1 MHILSIEDIEFL
13 VAAANKKKIVVDSE
27 NRKKQIDQLIRMG
40 YVRPFSGSFVLTELG
55 EKTAKALQIKL
66 YVPEDEEEN
75 IAISSDV
82 AAEKSA
88 NQITE

>member
-1 MHILSIEDIEFL
+1 MHILSVEDIEFL
-13 VAAANKKKIVVDSE
+13 VTSTNGKKILVDSE

-66 YVPEDEEEN
+66 YVPEET
-75 IAISSDV
+75 IAISSDAPAEIP
-82 AAEKSA
+82 AAE
-88 NQITE
+88 ITQ

>member
-13 VAAANKKKIVVDSE
+13 VTAANNKKIVVDSE

-66 YVPEDEEEN
+66 YVPEEEN
-75 IAISSDV
+75 IAIGSDV
-82 AAEKSA
+82 PTEAPAT
-88 NQITE
+88 QITQ

>member
-66 YVPEDEEEN
+66 YVPEEEN
-75 IAISSDV
+75 IAIGSD
-82 AAEKSA
+82 APTETPAT
-88 NQITE
+88 QITQ